1 MARLPGNAA
10 RAGVALVWLGVFMTL
25 HEYRRLIDETDAQLL
40 ALLNRRAEL
49 VIAIAHLKHAQ
60 GLPVHIPAREM
71 EVLTQVIA
79 NNTGPLDEH
88 AVRRLFESI
97 IAESRRLEHRVLGT
111 SEDMPA
117 ASHESR

>member
-1 MARLPGNAA
+1 MFWLPGGG
-10 RAGVALVWLGVFMTL
+10 RAGGFSPVWLGAFMTL

-79 NNTGPLDEH
+79 SNTGPLDDQ

-111 SEDMPA
+111 PEDTPA
-117 ASHESR
+117 ASHEGR